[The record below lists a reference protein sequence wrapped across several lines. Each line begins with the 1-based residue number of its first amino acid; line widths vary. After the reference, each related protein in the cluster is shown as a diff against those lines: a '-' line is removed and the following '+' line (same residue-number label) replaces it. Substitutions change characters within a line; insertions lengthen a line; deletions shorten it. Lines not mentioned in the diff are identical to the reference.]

1 MQRTWS
7 KLADL
12 SRALLL
18 ATHRAVCLGL
28 CAEVNLY
35 RRQACFGV
43 RGWVSRVSPLQELY
57 EAFID
62 CRIINVETSPI
73 FWQMSNNYNF
83 SLFMLGDKG
92 VSILNI
98 EY

>member
-1 MQRTWS
+1 MLRTWS

-12 SRALLL
+12 SRVLLL

-62 CRIINVETSPI
+62 CRIINVKHFT
-73 FWQMSNNYNF
+73 FFVFLKYM
-83 SLFMLGDKG
+83 
-92 VSILNI
+92 V
-98 EY
+98 

>member
-7 KLADL
+7 KLADLSRALLLATDL

-43 RGWVSRVSPLQELY
+43 QGWVSRVSPLQELY

-62 CRIINVETSPI
+62 CRIINVKHFT
-73 FWQMSNNYNF
+73 FFVFLKYM
-83 SLFMLGDKG
+83 
-92 VSILNI
+92 V
-98 EY
+98 

>member
-1 MQRTWS
+1 MLRTWS

-43 RGWVSRVSPLQELY
+43 RGLVSRVSPLQELY

-62 CRIINVETSPI
+62 CRINNVKFVKEHFTC
-73 FWQMSNNYNF
+73 FF
-83 SLFMLGDKG
+83 VFEVHG
-92 VSILNI
+92 VIILS
-98 EY
+98 Y